1 MKEDNYNDIPINEDY
16 IPRHASNYNNLNYI
30 NAKDTTL
37 RNWNEEYIKQNNC
50 DTNTTIHKSNNI
62 LDNLDKID
70 CSKYYKVDLD
80 SNKEKEENEKK
91 QVEIPDVRNLTIK
104 EATKILEEKKLESNL
119 DTDIEVDEK
128 KVVTDMFPKP
138 GVKVNE
144 GSSIILY
151 YNNN

>member
-1 MKEDNYNDIPINEDY
+1 MD
-16 IPRHASNYNNLNYI
+16 S
-30 NAKDTTL
+30 T
-37 RNWNEEYIKQNNC
+37 
-50 DTNTTIHKSNNI
+50 
-62 LDNLDKID
+62 KID
-70 CSKYYKVDLD
+70 RINTLHHKAQSVGLTEE
-80 SNKEKEENEKK
+80 EKKENEKK
-91 QVEIPDVRNLTIK
+91 QVKVPDVRNLTIK
-104 EATKILEEKKLESNL
+104 EATKVLEESNLESNL

>member
-80 SNKEKEENEKK
+80 SNKEKEEKQPKNKK
-91 QVEIPDVRNLTIK
+91 
-104 EATKILEEKKLESNL
+104 KKN
-119 DTDIEVDEK
+119 
-128 KVVTDMFPKP
+128 
-138 GVKVNE
+138 N
-144 GSSIILY
+144 Y
-151 YNNN
+151 YYRMWWTS